1 MLSRRVD
8 RASGVHGEGR
18 LLLGVRSD
26 AVSGDGARRGSD
38 NTSIRVTGMARGA
51 AGCQSAV
58 LGATA
63 RTWGGGR

>member
-26 AVSGDGARRGSD
+26 AVSGDGARRGSN
-38 NTSIRVTGMARGA
+38 NTSIRTTSMARCT
-51 AGCQSAV
+51 AGSQRTV
-58 LGATA
+58 L
-63 RTWGGGR
+63 